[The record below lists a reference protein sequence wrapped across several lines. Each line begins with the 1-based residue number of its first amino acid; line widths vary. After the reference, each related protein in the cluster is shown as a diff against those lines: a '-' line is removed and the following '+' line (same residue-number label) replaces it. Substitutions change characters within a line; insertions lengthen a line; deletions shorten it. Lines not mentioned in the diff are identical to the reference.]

1 MTSSLSLRCPVL
13 GRLSPALLLAWTL
26 CVCLSVAQ
34 AAESPPT
41 KKEKTKEQL
50 EVLSQMAMWPQISIR
65 DLLAG
70 EESAPPPSSS
80 GDTSSPPVDLLFV
93 LQAQNL
99 TFLPNTEGGIIG
111 ATVKLK
117 GVYETIV
124 SFADRPYRTF
134 DSIPVSEFF
143 AYPLVQDFFRGPNPP
158 NAIVAGELPVDIAQ
172 HFARRNGTSDI
183 LPHRRLL
190 GGVLGAASY
199 DAGANELEFRLPAGI
214 DIFQADGSTRI
225 VTSEVFEEIE
235 EAYANAGP
243 GAAPTPDAA
252 NGDTDAL
259 PVLQQV
265 SLFIDSFGKTPPPVA
280 SGGGRKLLQRRGA
293 VGRRGGRG
301 VGFGRAG
308 AVRVGGG
315 GAVRPSAGRR
325 GFSGGVTNNFIR
337 GGGGNVLVG
346 GAGWRGRGLGWG
358 GGIYG
363 NALGWGG
370 AGVYGDPYYDPLFG
384 SRALAYSQPYPQA
397 VPVPVPVPVPTQ
409 TQTAAS
415 VEPSPPAA
423 PALSVADVVA
433 ALSGVWRG
441 DGGGKGMGQIV
452 ITTNEDGQ
460 TASVSASPTGCAD
473 CASGCRWSTA
483 RGTVRIVGDTATVDA
498 TIDTCDGGTETT
510 RATLERVS
518 SGRNVLYW
526 TPANVSTKWVRN
538 A

>member
-1 MTSSLSLRCPVL
+1 MRAKVLDDVKYVAMVFILYVFGERKGRCCVAASRTRRSLGRDNESYVRTIGGGHDTCSIGGGPPGASQTTRAAQPVEAEIPLLMTSSLSLRCPVL

-80 GDTSSPPVDLLFV
+80 GDTPSPPVDLLFV

-172 HFARRNGTSDI
+172 HFARRDGDSDV

-190 GGVLGAASY
+190 GAVLGAASY
-199 DAGANELEFRLPAGI
+199 DANANELEFRLPAGI

-225 VTSEVFEEIE
+225 VTPEVFEEIE
-235 EAYANAGP
+235 EAYAAAGKGVTP
-243 GAAPTPDAA
+243 APDEADRDA
-252 NGDTDAL
+252 DTL

-265 SLFIDSFGKTPPPVA
+265 SLFIDSFERAPPPAA
-280 SGGGRKLLQRRGA
+280 SVGSRKLLQHRA
-293 VGRRGGRG
+293 VGRRGGRFG
-301 VGFGRAG
+301 GSGRAG

-325 GFSGGVTNNFIR
+325 GFNGGVTNNFIR
-337 GGGGNVLVG
+337 RGGQNVLIG
-346 GAGWRGRGLGWG
+346 GAGWGGRGLGWR

-363 NALGWGG
+363 NAVGWGD
-370 AGVYGDPYYDPLFG
+370 AGLYGDPYYDPLFG
-384 SRALAYSQPYPQA
+384 SRAVAYSQPFPRS
-397 VPVPVPVPVPTQ
+397 VPVPVPVPVPSRHERTVGRNRWG
-409 TQTAAS
+409 TNDTAAHLEICDCPRGP
-415 VEPSPPAA
+415 VRAGRQPRRR
-423 PALSVADVVA
+423 V
-433 ALSGVWRG
+433 GV
-441 DGGGKGMGQIV
+441 
-452 ITTNEDGQ
+452 
-460 TASVSASPTGCAD
+460 
-473 CASGCRWSTA
+473 
-483 RGTVRIVGDTATVDA
+483 
-498 TIDTCDGGTETT
+498 
-510 RATLERVS
+510 
-518 SGRNVLYW
+518 
-526 TPANVSTKWVRN
+526 
-538 A
+538 

>member
-199 DAGANELEFRLPAGI
+199 DA
-214 DIFQADGSTRI
+214 
-225 VTSEVFEEIE
+225 
-235 EAYANAGP
+235 
-243 GAAPTPDAA
+243 AP
-252 NGDTDAL
+252 N
-259 PVLQQV
+259 
-265 SLFIDSFGKTPPPVA
+265 TPP
-280 SGGGRKLLQRRGA
+280 SKRR
-293 VGRRGGRG
+293 
-301 VGFGRAG
+301 
-308 AVRVGGG
+308 
-315 GAVRPSAGRR
+315 
-325 GFSGGVTNNFIR
+325 
-337 GGGGNVLVG
+337 
-346 GAGWRGRGLGWG
+346 
-358 GGIYG
+358 
-363 NALGWGG
+363 
-370 AGVYGDPYYDPLFG
+370 
-384 SRALAYSQPYPQA
+384 
-397 VPVPVPVPVPTQ
+397 
-409 TQTAAS
+409 
-415 VEPSPPAA
+415 
-423 PALSVADVVA
+423 
-433 ALSGVWRG
+433 
-441 DGGGKGMGQIV
+441 
-452 ITTNEDGQ
+452 
-460 TASVSASPTGCAD
+460 
-473 CASGCRWSTA
+473 
-483 RGTVRIVGDTATVDA
+483 
-498 TIDTCDGGTETT
+498 
-510 RATLERVS
+510 
-518 SGRNVLYW
+518 
-526 TPANVSTKWVRN
+526 
-538 A
+538 

>member
-1 MTSSLSLRCPVL
+1 MRAKVLDDVQYVAMVFILYVFGERKGRCCVAASRTRRSLGRDNESYVRTIGGGHDTCSIGGGPPGASQTTRAAQPVEAEIPLLMTSSLSLRCPVL

-80 GDTSSPPVDLLFV
+80 GDTPSPPVDLLFV

-172 HFARRNGTSDI
+172 HFARNGTSDV

-199 DAGANELEFRLPAGI
+199 DASANELEFRLPAGI

-243 GAAPTPDAA
+243 GAASAPDAA
-252 NGDTDAL
+252 NGDADAL

-265 SLFIDSFGKTPPPVA
+265 SLFIDSFGKTPRLVA
-280 SGGGRKLLQRRGA
+280 SGG
-293 VGRRGGRG
+293 
-301 VGFGRAG
+301 
-308 AVRVGGG
+308 
-315 GAVRPSAGRR
+315 
-325 GFSGGVTNNFIR
+325 
-337 GGGGNVLVG
+337 VL
-346 GAGWRGRGLGWG
+346 
-358 GGIYG
+358 
-363 NALGWGG
+363 
-370 AGVYGDPYYDPLFG
+370 
-384 SRALAYSQPYPQA
+384 
-397 VPVPVPVPVPTQ
+397 
-409 TQTAAS
+409 
-415 VEPSPPAA
+415 
-423 PALSVADVVA
+423 
-433 ALSGVWRG
+433 
-441 DGGGKGMGQIV
+441 
-452 ITTNEDGQ
+452 IT
-460 TASVSASPTGCAD
+460 
-473 CASGCRWSTA
+473 
-483 RGTVRIVGDTATVDA
+483 
-498 TIDTCDGGTETT
+498 
-510 RATLERVS
+510 
-518 SGRNVLYW
+518 
-526 TPANVSTKWVRN
+526 
-538 A
+538 

>member
-1 MTSSLSLRCPVL
+1 MTCPVSLRCPFL
-13 GRLSPALLLAWTL
+13 GRSSSARVLLALTLLL
-26 CVCLSVAQ
+26 CLSRTAK
-34 AAESPPT
+34 AAESPAT
-41 KKEKTKEQL
+41 KAELEQ
-50 EVLSQMAMWPQISIR
+50 LSQMAMWPQVSIR
-65 DLLAG
+65 SLLAG

-80 GDTSSPPVDLLFV
+80 GEDVSPPPVDLLFV

-99 TFLPNTEGGIIG
+99 TFLPNNQGGIIG
-111 ATVKLK
+111 ATLLLK
-117 GVYETIV
+117 GVQETIV

-134 DSIPVSEFF
+134 DSVPVSEFF
-143 AYPLVQDFFRGPNPP
+143 AYPLVQDFFRGPSPP

-172 HFARRNGTSDI
+172 HFASRVGTSDV

-199 DAGANELEFRLPAGI
+199 DADANELEFRLPAGI

-225 VTSEVFEEIE
+225 VTPEVFEEIE
-235 EAYANAGP
+235 EAYAAAGKGVTP
-243 GAAPTPDAA
+243 APDEADRDA
-252 NGDTDAL
+252 DTL

-265 SLFIDSFGKTPPPVA
+265 SLFIDSFERAPPPAA
-280 SGGGRKLLQRRGA
+280 SVGSRKLLQHRA
-293 VGRRGGRG
+293 VGRRGGRFG
-301 VGFGRAG
+301 GSGRAG

-325 GFSGGVTNNFIR
+325 GFNGGVTNNFIR
-337 GGGGNVLVG
+337 RGGQNVLIG
-346 GAGWRGRGLGWG
+346 GAGWGGRGLGWR

-363 NALGWGG
+363 NAVGWGD
-370 AGVYGDPYYDPLFG
+370 AGLYGDPYYDPLFG
-384 SRALAYSQPYPQA
+384 SRAVAYSQPFPRS

-409 TQTAAS
+409 TQTATS
-415 VEPSPPAA
+415 VEPSPPAVRV
-423 PALSVADVVA
+423 LSVADVVA

-483 RGTVRIVGDTATVDA
+483 QGTVRIVGDTATVDA

-510 RATLERVS
+510 RATLERAS
-518 SGRNVLYW
+518 NGRNVLYW
-526 TPANVSTKWVRN
+526 TPANISTKWVRN

>member
-1 MTSSLSLRCPVL
+1 MTCPVSLRCPFL
-13 GRLSPALLLAWTL
+13 GRSSSARVLLALTLLL
-26 CVCLSVAQ
+26 CLSRTAK
-34 AAESPPT
+34 AAESPAT
-41 KKEKTKEQL
+41 KAELEQ
-50 EVLSQMAMWPQISIR
+50 LSQMAMWPQVSIR
-65 DLLAG
+65 SLLAG

-80 GDTSSPPVDLLFV
+80 GEDVSPPPVDLLFV

-99 TFLPNTEGGIIG
+99 TFLRNNQGGIIG
-111 ATVKLK
+111 ATLLLK
-117 GVYETIV
+117 GVQETIV

-134 DSIPVSEFF
+134 DSVPVSEFF
-143 AYPLVQDFFRGPNPP
+143 AYPLVQDFFRGPSPP

-172 HFARRNGTSDI
+172 HFASRVGTSDV

-199 DAGANELEFRLPAGI
+199 DADANELEFRLPAGI

-225 VTSEVFEEIE
+225 VTLEVFEDIE
-235 EAYANAGP
+235 DAYAAAGK
-243 GAAPTPDAA
+243 GIAPAPDEAD
-252 NGDTDAL
+252 GDADAL

-265 SLFIDSFGKTPPPVA
+265 SLFIDSFGRTSPPA
-280 SGGGRKLLQRRGA
+280 TSGGGRKLLQRRA
-293 VGRRGGRG
+293 AGRRGGG
-301 VGFGRAG
+301 VAGFGRAG

-315 GAVRPSAGRR
+315 GAVRPSTGRR
-325 GFSGGVTNNFIR
+325 GFNGGVTNNFIR
-337 GGGGNVLVG
+337 RGGQNVLIG
-346 GAGWRGRGLGWG
+346 GAGWGGRGLGWR

-363 NALGWGG
+363 NAVGWGD
-370 AGVYGDPYYDPLFG
+370 AGLYGDPYYDPLFG
-384 SRALAYSQPYPQA
+384 SRAVAYSQPFPRS

-409 TQTAAS
+409 TQTATS
-415 VEPSPPAA
+415 VEPSPPAVRV
-423 PALSVADVVA
+423 LSVADVVA

-483 RGTVRIVGDTATVDA
+483 QGTVRIVGDTATVDA

-510 RATLERVS
+510 RATLERAS
-518 SGRNVLYW
+518 NGRNVLYW
-526 TPANVSTKWVRN
+526 TPANISTKWVRN